1 MGDTF
6 LTVVIRNPTK
16 EETEELLYHP
26 KLSASSWSHAMDER
40 DEAKWRLRRL
50 LEESAEIGAS
60 Y

>member
-1 MGDTF
+1 MPDTF
-6 LTVVIRNPTK
+6 LTIVIRNPTK

-50 LEESAEIGAS
+50 LGESAGVSAS

>member
-1 MGDTF
+1 MADKF

-16 EETEELLYHP
+16 DEVEELLYHP

-40 DEAKWRLRRL
+40 DEAERRLRL
-50 LEESAEIGAS
+50 FEESAEIGAS